1 MRGLRGAHEVYVNCQ
16 KVGVGGAMPP
26 DYEDGSQLNLRHKIP
41 PGLVREG
48 LWNEIAFRVY
58 HPGGEA
64 GFASEEPVIVTCFT
78 ECRMAGPWE
87 FREGGEPFQSRG
99 ALGEKP
105 STSSF
110 ENFQLA
116 TTALG
121 EAPRFTR
128 GPKLSPEESAK
139 TFTTA
144 DDLTIEQLLHEP
156 QVAQPTHFNFDE
168 RGRIWVAH
176 YRQYPYPAGLK
187 VLSRDQYYRSV
198 FDKTPPPPPHHAPG
212 RDVISVHEDSDGDG
226 FYDRHKVFLKD
237 LNMANS
243 ALPVAGGVWVMH
255 PPYLLFYPDA
265 DRDDIPDGDPVV
277 HLSGFGLEDTHAVA
291 NSLTLGPDGW
301 IYGAQGSSTSS
312 HITRPGKDASDAP
325 GTYFEG
331 PMLWRYH
338 PESREYEVFAEGG
351 GNVFGI
357 EFDDQG
363 RLFSGTNGGNSWTPT
378 IPPVLRLDFRPCKSK
393 FQSVDTKET
402 GLHMA
407 ASFGFHDLDPNHPA
421 GAAP

>member
-1 MRGLRGAHEVYVNCQ
+1 MPLGLR
-16 KVGVGGAMPP
+16 
-26 DYEDGSQLNLRHKIP
+26 D
-41 PGLVREG
+41 
-48 LWNEIAFRVY
+48 
-58 HPGGEA
+58 
-64 GFASEEPVIVTCFT
+64 
-78 ECRMAGPWE
+78 
-87 FREGGEPFQSRG
+87 
-99 ALGEKP
+99 
-105 STSSF
+105 
-110 ENFQLA
+110 
-116 TTALG
+116 
-121 EAPRFTR
+121 
-128 GPKLSPEESAK
+128 
-139 TFTTA
+139 
-144 DDLTIEQLLHEP
+144 
-156 QVAQPTHFNFDE
+156 
-168 RGRIWVAH
+168 
-176 YRQYPYPAGLK
+176 
-187 VLSRDQYYRSV
+187 RS
-198 FDKTPPPPPHHAPG
+198 H
-212 RDVISVHEDSDGDG
+212 
-226 FYDRHKVFLKD
+226 
-237 LNMANS
+237 
-243 ALPVAGGVWVMH
+243 
-255 PPYLLFYPDA
+255 A

-393 FQSVDTKET
+393 FQSVSNLFSKGIPGRASRRTTK
-402 GLHMA
+402 A
-407 ASFGFHDLDPNHPA
+407 ALRDWKARSIRREKRLDPNHPA